1 MMELPNVKTRDL
13 LLSNLNNGS
22 TVSCYVSPGRGC
34 INPNI
39 STDKVETGTRQALQ
53 DFDTEHGSQTN
64 IIASKASNQLYV
76 AQLKSSVVKEEI
88 QNELM
93 AYYFPSVYIGVYLP
107 WNAFQTTTDGNN
119 AYPSNF
125 TRITVNFLVNIQC
138 TYSMNGYIYTQD
150 YQGIDPIPSI
160 VGDSS
165 IITKPVTVST
175 FAGMED
181 NIQDK
186 MFIIPQAGI
195 TGMIA

>member
-1 MMELPNVKTRDL
+1 MELPNVKTRDL

-39 STDKVETGTRQALQ
+39 STDKIETATRQALQ
-53 DFDTEHGSQTN
+53 DFDTEHGATN
-64 IIASKASNQLYV
+64 NISATKASSNLYV
-76 AQLKSSVVKEEI
+76 AQLKQSVVSEEI
-88 QNELM
+88 NNELM
-93 AYYFPSVYIGVYLP
+93 AYYFPAVYLGVFLP
-107 WNAFQTTTDGNN
+107 WNAFQTSTDNSPTT
-119 AYPSNF
+119 PSNF
-125 TRITVNFLVNIQC
+125 TGIRVNFLVNIQC

-165 IITKPVTVST
+165 IITKPVSVST